1 MVFGLGTAGTWV
13 TETEGIGGA
22 FLGGLPGRA
31 RGLLWASE
39 RQFARGERKKKIS
52 QRRPGTVYVTGRS
65 PQQLPS
71 CRCLDAV
78 LPALHPCPCTCL
90 CDVIIHGWQAAG
102 SACSSMLAR
111 YCIYMTRVA
120 LKRKGRAL
128 LDAYFRM
135 LQTQGKGGAQARGR
149 SRRV

>member
-1 MVFGLGTAGTWV
+1 VVFGLGIAGTWV
-13 TETEGIGGA
+13 TETEGIGGLFWVA
-22 FLGGLPGRA
+22 FPGEHGVFYRRVKGGSLG
-31 RGLLWASE
+31 
-39 RQFARGERKKKIS
+39 GERKKKIS

-78 LPALHPCPCTCL
+78 LSALHPCPCTCL

-120 LKRKGRAL
+120 LKRKRRAL

-135 LQTQGKGGAQARGR
+135 LQTGGAQARGR